1 MLKMG
6 LPLETVQHRMRRDG
20 VNTDILNMD
29 PNKPLPTTTTT
40 EAAAVGASGVVV
52 REKRILRKRLHWQ
65 PISPKQL
72 SENSIWN
79 NNNSSN
85 SNNKSASDGD
95 DGVVVAG
102 GVEVDV
108 KEFEELFVS
117 TESPTAT
124 THARSKKGT
133 SCLHYERVCVCV
145 FVLLL
150 YEHFYSDA
158 VNERKNEVVIVFD
171 VFVHFEM
178 WLCLQV
184 LLQVLL

>member
-1 MLKMG
+1 MLKVG
-6 LPLETVQHRMRRDG
+6 LPKETVHHRMRRDG

-40 EAAAVGASGVVV
+40 ATTTGAAAVGAAVGVVG
-52 REKRILRKRLHWQ
+52 EKRIRRKRLHWQ

-79 NNNSSN
+79 NNNNCN
-85 SNNKSASDGD
+85 SNNNSADGNDDD
-95 DGVVVAG
+95 DGVVVVAG

-133 SCLHYERVCVCV
+133 SSLHCECVCVCV
-145 FVLLL
+145 LSVVVLL
-150 YEHFYSDA
+150 
-158 VNERKNEVVIVFD
+158 
-171 VFVHFEM
+171 
-178 WLCLQV
+178 
-184 LLQVLL
+184 